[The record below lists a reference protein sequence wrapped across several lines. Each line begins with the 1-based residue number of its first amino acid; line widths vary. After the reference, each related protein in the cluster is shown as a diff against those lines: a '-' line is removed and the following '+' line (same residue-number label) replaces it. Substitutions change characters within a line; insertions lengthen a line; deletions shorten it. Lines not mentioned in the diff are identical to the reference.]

1 MAGDIDIASF
11 ESALEELR
19 FGDAESMLSSADV
32 ANDVRDRLV
41 AARQAAHDR
50 AQALYQRLREMAEA
64 GDHAGILRVRG
75 NPETTRLMS
84 LLADTP
90 RDRIELYFRNADRWE
105 ESQRQTARR
114 RLSDAAKA
122 LGGLDLQLAR
132 GLLAR
137 VDNRFL
143 EEEEIA
149 EKDQLLLEVSARA
162 MELESLQETGSRLI
176 EEAEPKRRRWW
187 QRGD

>member
-1 MAGDIDIASF
+1 MH
-11 ESALEELR
+11 E
-19 FGDAESMLSSADV
+19 
-32 ANDVRDRLV
+32 RLA
-41 AARQAAHDR
+41 AARHAAQDR
-50 AQALYQRLREMAEA
+50 AQSLYQRLRELAET
-64 GDHAGILRVRG
+64 GDHARILQIRA
-75 NPETTRLMS
+75 NPETARLMR
-84 LLADTP
+84 LLPDTP
-90 RDRIELYFRNADRWE
+90 RDRMELYFRNADRWE
-105 ESQRQTARR
+105 DSQRQTARR
-114 RLSDAAKA
+114 RLSDAGKA

-143 EEEEIA
+143 DEQEIA